1 MKDEEEDRR
10 NPNKKEFKGVNLH
23 RVKNLKRTYEKELT
37 EKKKMLK

>member
-1 MKDEEEDRR
+1 MEDEND
-10 NPNKKEFKGVNLH
+10 NKKSYKKEFKGVNLH